1 MKMCEHCEALTEV
14 LTELVGG
21 KVACVIMR
29 RTEARLH
36 GPGNEQVLQNL
47 LVVTA

>member
-1 MKMCEHCEALTEV
+1 MCEHCDVLMEV
-14 LTELVGG
+14 LTELAGE
-21 KVACVIMR
+21 KVAAVIMR

-36 GPGNEQVLQNL
+36 GRGSEQVSHNF